1 MMGESKYNVFK
12 AGAILVCALLLL
24 SRVAFVA
31 AADAPKLPR
40 PNAELQP
47 GEIVE
52 IVINALGKNDQPF
65 PNAGIQTTFNF
76 ASPANRAFTGPLDR
90 FVTLV
95 KGPIYGQMVNHLD
108 STLSQVVVEDG
119 KAICLVQIV
128 DTENETAYYAFR
140 LELQQ
145 EGDYA
150 GMWLTE
156 AVWPLQ
162 NPDRDMLA
170 L

>member
-1 MMGESKYNVFK
+1 MIGKFNFNVFK
-12 AGAILVCALLLL
+12 GGVIVVCALLLS
-24 SRVAFVA
+24 SRVSIVA
-31 AADAPKLPR
+31 TIDAPELPQ
-40 PNAELQP
+40 PNVELQP

-52 IVINALGKNDQPF
+52 IVINALAKNDEPF

-76 ASPANRAFTGPLDR
+76 SSLANRGFTGPLDR
-90 FVTLV
+90 FTTLV
-95 KGPIYGQMVNHLD
+95 KGPVYGQMVNHLD
-108 STLSQVVVEDG
+108 STLSQVLVEGD

-128 DTENETAYYAFR
+128 DMENETFYYAFR
-140 LELQQ
+140 LGLQQ

-162 NPDRDMLA
+162 NPVRDILA